1 MTDASQDGAA
11 SPARG
16 EVTAMLGA
24 WRHGEREAAER
35 LFELVY
41 LELRAIAGSYFRRE
55 RAGQTLQPTAL
66 VHEAYLRLV
75 DQTRVEWKNRG
86 HFFAVA
92 SQAMRRALVD
102 HARSRAAAKR
112 GGGLEPETLGV
123 EVATPTPM
131 PPIEVLALD
140 QALDRLAAVDPDLAR
155 VVELRFF
162 GGLTLEETAEVA
174 SRSLASVKRDWRAA
188 RAFLHR
194 ELGLLAEGP

>member
-1 MTDASQDGAA
+1 M
-11 SPARG
+11 
-16 EVTAMLGA
+16 
-24 WRHGEREAAER
+24 H
-35 LFELVY
+35 
-41 LELRAIAGSYFRRE
+41 
-55 RAGQTLQPTAL
+55 
-66 VHEAYLRLV
+66 
-75 DQTRVEWKNRG
+75 
-86 HFFAVA
+86 
-92 SQAMRRALVD
+92 LVD

-112 GGGLEPETLGV
+112 GGGLEPEALGV

-174 SRSLASVKRDWRAA
+174 GRSLASVKRDWRAA

-194 ELGLLAEGP
+194 ELGLLAERP